1 MRKPLFLI
9 STIALLGTPAF
20 AQVRPENCQPVLP
33 VVDRV
38 ASVLPQD
45 VVTQPA
51 SPVAAVAKKRFLGLP
66 LLLPALLGAGGI
78 GALAASSHSNDNTPT
93 VSPG

>member
-1 MRKPLFLI
+1 MRKPLVLA
-9 STIALLGTPAF
+9 IAIAVLGTPAI

-45 VVTQPA
+45 VITQPA
-51 SPVAAVAKKRFLGLP
+51 SPTTLAKKRFLGLP
-66 LLLPALLGAGGI
+66 LLLPALAGLGGVVGV
-78 GALAASSHSNDNTPT
+78 AASSRQSVSSTNT
-93 VSPG
+93 VSPS